1 MDRVIAYISLAA
13 LCFFL
18 GMGYQT
24 YVEKV
29 HKAADKASN
38 SEYSR
43 ICV

>member
-18 GMGYQT
+18 GMGFQI

-29 HKAADKASN
+29 YKAADTASN
-38 SEYSR
+38 REHAR